1 MNYLMNYIN
10 FKIKVISMKKL
21 FSAFLCLIIAVSFAA
36 CGNKEKD
43 KEDAKVDLEYYAKL
57 GQIPECK
64 YKLGDNV
71 DTASSELSAVYEKT
85 GENGEDAFF
94 DVTEGEKTVCIN
106 SGDFLYYYEKEKKDA
121 GISYIVALDTAYGF
135 ASGTP
140 LLEVTNSLKGFDYTE
155 EPADDS
161 NTFFLLGSQSPTV
174 LRYSF
179 DKNQVL
185 FVFDENSLCAV
196 AVYSTENWNV

>member
-1 MNYLMNYIN
+1 
-10 FKIKVISMKKL
+10 MKKL
-21 FSAFLCLIIAVSFAA
+21 FSALLCFVLLFSLAA
-36 CGNKEKD
+36 CGNKEKN
-43 KEDAKVDLEYYAKL
+43 KSEAKVDLEYYVKL

-64 YKLGDNV
+64 YKLGDNA
-71 DTASSELSAVYEKT
+71 DTVTNELSAEYEKA
-85 GENGEDAFF
+85 GEAGEDAVFE
-94 DVTEGEKTVCIN
+94 VTEGEKTVRID

-121 GISYIVALDTAYGF
+121 GISYIVSLDSAYGF

-155 EPADDS
+155 EAADDN
-161 NTFFLLGSQSPTV
+161 NTFFLLGTQNPTV
-174 LRYSF
+174 LKYSF
-179 DKNQVL
+179 DKNSVL